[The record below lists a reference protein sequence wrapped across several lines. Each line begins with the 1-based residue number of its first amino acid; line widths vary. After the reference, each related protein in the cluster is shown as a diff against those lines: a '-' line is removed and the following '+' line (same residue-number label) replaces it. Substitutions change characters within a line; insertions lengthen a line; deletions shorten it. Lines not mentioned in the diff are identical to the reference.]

1 MDTNR
6 AMIISLCGL
15 AMLAAVGCGG
25 PTVHLAVDRHVPLPP
40 EIAELTRGIAV
51 LPIPCTENMAY
62 GDMLA
67 AELQS
72 QLFAALKPHPTH
84 PQLKPSE
91 AVAIAMEQA
100 KVNRIDCDKPDSG
113 LAVARRADADASI
126 FGRVSIVI
134 REVYREARS
143 PIPVV
148 GGLLPSRQVAEG
160 SAVVTATLSMVSVK
174 TGAIMQPKSILKRQS
189 WLGTPE
195 KTAEEAIRQ
204 CVREFV
210 ESIVPPSLRAVY
222 ELKLAESGDED
233 VKAGNIYAKM
243 CNCKDAAERFEAA
256 VRKNPENHAAL
267 YNLGL
272 MRMFLNTREE
282 AANCFQKA
290 LALKV
295 DGNYVWAQEVLRQIK
310 PDETPRKAEKHEV
323 EKGRVINK
331 P

>member
-1 MDTNR
+1 
-6 AMIISLCGL
+6 
-15 AMLAAVGCGG
+15 
-25 PTVHLAVDRHVPLPP
+25 
-40 EIAELTRGIAV
+40 
-51 LPIPCTENMAY
+51 
-62 GDMLA
+62 
-67 AELQS
+67 
-72 QLFAALKPHPTH
+72 
-84 PQLKPSE
+84 
-91 AVAIAMEQA
+91 
-100 KVNRIDCDKPDSG
+100 
-113 LAVARRADADASI
+113 
-126 FGRVSIVI
+126 
-134 REVYREARS
+134 
-143 PIPVV
+143 
-148 GGLLPSRQVAEG
+148 
-160 SAVVTATLSMVSVK
+160 
-174 TGAIMQPKSILKRQS
+174 
-189 WLGTPE
+189 
-195 KTAEEAIRQ
+195 
-204 CVREFV
+204 
-210 ESIVPPSLRAVY
+210 VPPSLRAVY